1 MIVDGCVRD
10 AKQIEELGFPVFAIA
25 TSPLD
30 TRARARV
37 DAHGSPVVFAGVTVS
52 RGDLVVAD
60 VDGVIFVPATAVD
73 AVASLVAKK
82 KPLEQGAR
90 EDLVA
95 GMPIRDVW
103 TKYGVF

>member
-1 MIVDGCVRD
+1 MALCAARTANDERDGERIFVER
-10 AKQIEELGFPVFAIA
+10 FVFEKGGM
-25 TSPLD
+25 
-30 TRARARV
+30 RARV

-60 VDGVIFVPATAVD
+60 VDGVVFVPATAVD
-73 AVASLVAKK
+73 AVAALVAEK
-82 KPLEQGAR
+82 KPLEEGAR